1 LPQKIGVTKMKM
13 YKVVIGLGLSVSM
26 LSSLTMAQEPV
37 KTATVEAAKSTLSG
51 TSTKPKNLEWD
62 LRNR

>member
-1 LPQKIGVTKMKM
+1 MKM

>member
-1 LPQKIGVTKMKM
+1 MKM
-13 YKVVIGLGLSVSM
+13 SKVVIGLSVSI
-26 LSSLTMAQEPV
+26 LSSLVMAKEPV
-37 KTATVEAAKSTLSG
+37 KNETVETAKATLSG

>member
-1 LPQKIGVTKMKM
+1 MSKLAVGF
-13 YKVVIGLGLSVSM
+13 GCSVAL
-26 LSSLTMAQEPV
+26 LSSLAMAKEPV
-37 KTATVEAAKSTLSG
+37 KQAPKAETEKSTLSG

>member
-1 LPQKIGVTKMKM
+1 MKISKL
-13 YKVVIGLGLSVSM
+13 VIGLGLSASI
-26 LSSLTMAQEPV
+26 LSSMVMAKESVKSSTAEP
-37 KTATVEAAKSTLSG
+37 AKSTLSG

>member
-1 LPQKIGVTKMKM
+1 MKM
-13 YKVVIGLGLSVSM
+13 SKLVVGLGLSVSM
-26 LSSLTMAQEPV
+26 LSTLAMAKEPV
-37 KTATVEAAKSTLSG
+37 KTVTAEPAKSTLSG

>member
-1 LPQKIGVTKMKM
+1 MKM
-13 YKVVIGLGLSVSM
+13 SKIVICLGLSVSM
-26 LSSLTMAQEPV
+26 LSAMAKEPV
-37 KTATVEAAKSTLSG
+37 KTVTAEPAKSTLSG

>member
-1 LPQKIGVTKMKM
+1 MKM
-13 YKVVIGLGLSVSM
+13 STLVVGFGCSVAL
-26 LSSLTMAQEPV
+26 LSSLAMAKEPV
-37 KTATVEAAKSTLSG
+37 KTATAESAKSTLSG